1 MRCNATQ
8 GENRCGKSQQNHIF
22 LLQTCHFPLPV
33 PGSTGAASCFKSR
46 PNSWPSGCGM
56 TTWCTASSSL
66 QSDALCDIDDEDG
79 PPTDGSVESPPGGGD
94 GDGSTASCAANPCH
108 DPCQRGRVAPNREC
122 ERLVLSD
129 GQPTKQTSLFRDSSW
144 SRLKNCAVADVG
156 ITNKSLQL
164 FLCMHGSH
172 GHHHQTSGILA
183 ADILCAIDATYPRFQ
198 ADLTTA
204 ARQTSLRQW
213 LGEAEGSG
221 QLTTTCATLPRWKG
235 VVPNPNSS
243 ASAQSHEAEFPALDA
258 VTCKNIDVVKR
269 SRQ

>member
-8 GENRCGKSQQNHIF
+8 GGNRCGKSQQNHIF

-79 PPTDGSVESPPGGGD
+79 PPTDGSVESPPGGDD

-156 ITNKSLQL
+156 VTNKSLQL
-164 FLCMHGSH
+164 FLCMAHM
-172 GHHHQTSGILA
+172 
-183 ADILCAIDATYPRFQ
+183 AIITRHPASSRPTCS
-198 ADLTTA
+198 
-204 ARQTSLRQW
+204 ARSMRRTPDSKQ
-213 LGEAEGSG
+213 
-221 QLTTTCATLPRWKG
+221 
-235 VVPNPNSS
+235 
-243 ASAQSHEAEFPALDA
+243 
-258 VTCKNIDVVKR
+258 I
-269 SRQ
+269 